1 MAAKGTV
8 AKEKVTKIIADAFGA
23 DYVGEFD
30 KKLYVWADDGTGKIQ
45 VSITLTC
52 PKVYRGIEE
61 TTSSEMNFDDEEDL
75 PEAARSAPSF
85 TPADITQE
93 EQDTLA
99 DLMERLGL

>member
-30 KKLYVWADDGTGKIQ
+30 KKLYIWVDDGGNRIQ
-45 VSITLTC
+45 VSIALTC
-52 PKVYRGIEE
+52 PKVYRGVEE
-61 TTSSEMNFDDEEDL
+61 TSSPEINFDDDEM
-75 PEAARSAPSF
+75 PEAAAGSF
-85 TPADITQE
+85 TPVDITKE

-99 DLMERLGL
+99 SLMERLGL

>member
-30 KKLYVWADDGTGKIQ
+30 KKLYVWADDGGNRIQ
-45 VSITLTC
+45 VSIALTC
-52 PKVYRGIEE
+52 PKVYRGVEE
-61 TTSSEMNFDDEEDL
+61 TTSPEMNFDDDDAS
-75 PEAARSAPSF
+75 AAEGPSNYK
-85 TPADITQE
+85 PADITQE

-99 DLMERLGL
+99 DLMAKLGL

>member
-30 KKLYVWADDGTGKIQ
+30 KKLYVWCDDGGNRIQ
-45 VSITLTC
+45 VSIALTC
-52 PKVYRGIEE
+52 PKVYRGVEE
-61 TTSSEMNFDDEEDL
+61 TNPTELSFEDDETTPTQDQ
-75 PEAARSAPSF
+75 F
-85 TPADITQE
+85 KPADITQE

-99 DLMERLGL
+99 ALMKKLGL